1 MIQDYFR
8 IALKSLSRRK
18 LRSWL
23 TLIGIF
29 IGIAAV
35 ISLVSL
41 GQGME
46 EAIYQEFEDIGS
58 DKLFIEPS
66 SLFGSMGE
74 GAGAEQ
80 LRKEDYDFIK
90 RLSGIDSTT
99 SYVMTSA
106 HISYRDEVRYYSI
119 AGIPTDSK
127 SLDLTQDG
135 FTEDIWKGRDLEQG
149 DGKTVVA
156 GYHHATRGLYDRENL
171 QLNSNVHINGEKFHV
186 AGFYNPIGSSVDDR
200 MLVMPED
207 TFREITGIKNRVDMI
222 IVKVN
227 TGEDPLAVAENI
239 KKELARYRGEDVED
253 ATFQVET
260 PEDLLDNFQTI
271 LDVVR
276 AVLIGIAGI
285 SLFVGGVGI
294 MNTMYTSVLER
305 NKEIGIMKAIGARN
319 SDIFTLFAIESGFL
333 GVAGGV
339 IGIILGSG
347 LAKAVEEISRAALG
361 KTFLQ
366 AHFSW
371 ELFLG
376 AMLFSFLVGMLA
388 GTLPALQA
396 AKLQP
401 ADTLR
406 DE

>member
-8 IALKSLSRRK
+8 IAIKSLTRRK

-46 EAIYQEFEDIGS
+46 DAIYQEFEDIGS
-58 DKLFIEPS
+58 DKLFIQPS

-74 GAGAEQ
+74 GSGASM
-80 LRKEDYDFIK
+80 LTKDDHDFVK
-90 RLSGIDSTT
+90 RLSGVHSTT

-106 HISYRDEVRYYSI
+106 RINYHDEVRYYSI
-119 AGIPTDSK
+119 AGIPTDTQ
-127 SLDLTQDG
+127 SLQLTQDG
-135 FTEDIWKGRDLEQG
+135 FTEDIYKGRDVEQG
-149 DGKTVVA
+149 DGKTIVA
-156 GYHHATRGLYDRENL
+156 GYHHATQGLFDGENL
-171 QLNSNVHINGEKFHV
+171 RVNSNVYINGEKFNV
-186 AGFYNPIGSSVDDR
+186 AGFYKPIGNSVDDR
-200 MLVMPED
+200 MLIMPVD
-207 TFREITGIKNRVDMI
+207 TFREVTGIQDRVDMI

-227 TGEDPLAVAENI
+227 ANEDPLEVAEEI
-239 KKELARYRGEDVED
+239 TRELARYRDENVED

-260 PEDLLDNFQTI
+260 PEDLLESFQTI
-271 LDVVR
+271 LNVVR
-276 AVLIGIAGI
+276 AVLIGIAAI

-305 NKEIGIMKAIGARN
+305 NKEIGIMKAIGAKN
-319 SDIFTLFAIESGFL
+319 SDIFLLFAIESGFL

-339 IGIILGSG
+339 IGILLGSG

-371 ELFLG
+371 ELFLA

-388 GTLPALQA
+388 GTLPAIKA